1 MDDTHYREAIC
12 PACGI
17 IDRFG
22 DKWSLRIL
30 FLLHQKGTLRFNE
43 LLRNTPN
50 VSQKMLATALKK
62 LEADKLVN
70 RKLYPEIPPKVEYSL
85 TSLGKSLMSPL
96 DGIIQWA
103 LEHSDEILEHRQKRK
118 TEESIEL
125 QCSILSLYHLAFTYL
140 YEDNKILLSIILK
153 LSKYQFEPKV
163 SPMKLIPLP
172 SITGIV

>member
-50 VSQKMLATALKK
+50 VSPKGAGYSIK
-62 LEADKLVN
+62 
-70 RKLYPEIPPKVEYSL
+70 EIRS
-85 TSLGKSLMSPL
+85 
-96 DGIIQWA
+96 
-103 LEHSDEILEHRQKRK
+103 R
-118 TEESIEL
+118 
-125 QCSILSLYHLAFTYL
+125 
-140 YEDNKILLSIILK
+140 
-153 LSKYQFEPKV
+153 
-163 SPMKLIPLP
+163 
-172 SITGIV
+172 